1 MKKILKGHGMKRL
14 RLLALPCLLAVPTL
28 SFADTNGEAEVDTRL
43 PGHRAV
49 YELSLDDA
57 RTNGAIT
64 GAEGRYVFDL
74 EDVCEGYTL
83 NERLVVRL
91 GRDGGTVLTDYRLS
105 AYETENGDLYRF
117 STETEFNGASG
128 QSASGNLSVE
138 DESAEVEY
146 ENSEDISFD
155 EEVLPP
161 LAHIRAM
168 IEAARAGEER
178 YAATVFDGDIEKP
191 VFYAVTRIGERE
203 TRAAPETIDGFEF
216 LTDHDSWRIDS
227 VYFPPSGQTDLE
239 SSIPEF
245 RFTATLYDNGVVT
258 DLILDYVDF
267 SLKAELTDLEVHD
280 GGC

>member
-1 MKKILKGHGMKRL
+1 MNRFCSFF
-14 RLLALPCLLAVPTL
+14 LPLAVPVILGLPTL
-28 SFADTNGEAEVDTRL
+28 VSAEGPSPETTEMRL

-49 YELSLDDA
+49 YELSLGETRGNA
-57 RTNGAIT
+57 AIM

-91 GRDGGTVLTDYRLS
+91 ARDGGSVLTDYRLT

-117 STETEFNGASG
+117 STETEFNGTTG

-138 DESAEVEY
+138 EESAEVDY
-146 ENSEDISFD
+146 DENADVSFD
-155 EEVLPP
+155 ETVLPP
-161 LAHIRAM
+161 LAHIRAI
-168 IEAARAGEER
+168 IEAAMAGEER
-178 YAATVFDGDIEKP
+178 YAATVFDGDVDKP
-191 VFYAVTRIGERE
+191 VFYAVTRISEIEGDAEPQDLDGAE
-203 TRAAPETIDGFEF
+203 YIEGRARWG
-216 LTDHDSWRIDS
+216 IDS
-227 VYFPPSGQTDLE
+227 VYFPPSDTGDVA

-258 DLILDYVDF
+258 DLVLDYLDF
-267 SLKAELTDLEVHD
+267 SLNARLAELEVHD